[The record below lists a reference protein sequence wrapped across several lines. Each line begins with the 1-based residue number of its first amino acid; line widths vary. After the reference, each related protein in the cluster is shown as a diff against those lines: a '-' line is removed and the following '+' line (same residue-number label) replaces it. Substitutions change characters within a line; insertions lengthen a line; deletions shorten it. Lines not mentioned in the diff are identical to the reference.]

1 MTQKPAIEE
10 IEIYTD
16 FVKLDAFLKFAAA
29 VETGGAAKGVIQ
41 EGLVEV
47 NGQVCT
53 MRGRKLRDGDKVSF
67 NGGVLL
73 VRQAVK
79 AEKIK

>member
-10 IEIYTD
+10 IEIHTD

-29 VETGGAAKGVIQ
+29 VETGGAAKSVIQ
-41 EGLVEV
+41 DGLVEV

-53 MRGRKLRDGDKVSF
+53 MRGKKLRDGDKVSF
-67 NGGVLL
+67 DGGVLL
-73 VRQAVK
+73 VRQAGK